1 MLYAFTPT
9 ASRLNYRLDT
19 YKENL
24 GEGSYRL
31 ENLQNDINR
40 IVPSDYLKDGHI
52 IKPET
57 FLKKHPEKAQEVAD
71 LLNAT
76 PSTKEI
82 YDDRQQTIEKYGG
95 EPETFQQWK
104 ENTRENNRIREAV
117 DANLSGL
124 YKYKGGKKIPRNKSS
139 AQMIDYLKQSHKSK
153 ELMSYIADNI
163 ETLNKGRRIPRFKGV
178 LEKGF

>member
-40 IVPSDYLKDGHI
+40 IVPLEYLKDGHI

-71 LLNAT
+71 LLNASPT
-76 PSTKEI
+76 TKEI
-82 YDDRQQTIEKYGG
+82 YDDRQKTLDKYGH
-95 EPETFQQWK
+95 EKESFEEWK
-104 ENTRENNRIREAV
+104 QKTKENNRIR
-117 DANLSGL
+117 DAIDSNISGL
-124 YKYKGGKKIPRNKSS
+124 YKYRGGQKIPRNKSS
-139 AQMIDYLKQSHKSK
+139 AQMISYLKQSHKSK